1 LCSNFRLSLR
11 CPPAGKKR
19 QRVHAIKADY
29 NREVQYLLRDGRS
42 SDLDALWRIDQAC
55 FPPGISYSRLELA
68 VYMRRPGSFTL
79 VAEQPRTRTKSFG
92 DQPGTI
98 LGFLVSQTEANKTG
112 HIVTID
118 VVGNARRAG
127 IGSKLLAAA
136 EERLRA
142 AQIESVYLETMIS
155 NLGAVEFYQR
165 HSYELVRTEE
175 RYYPNGADAFVF
187 AKELLSAPSG
197 Q

>member
-1 LCSNFRLSLR
+1 LGARWRKNPGRLR
-11 CPPAGKKR
+11 WRKPG
-19 QRVHAIKADY
+19 Y
-29 NREVQYLLRDGRS
+29 NRDVQYTLRDGRS
-42 SDLDALWRIDQAC
+42 SDLDTLWRIDQAC

-68 VYMRRPGSFTL
+68 VYMRRPGAFTL
-79 VAEQPRTRTKSFG
+79 VAEQARARTKSFG

-98 LGFLVSQTEANKTG
+98 LGFLVSQTEAKKTG

-127 IGSKLLAAA
+127 VGSKLISAA

-142 AQIESVYLETMIS
+142 AKIESVYLETMVS
-155 NLGAVEFYQR
+155 NLSAIEFYKR
-165 HSYELVRTEE
+165 HGYEVVRTEE

-187 AKELLSAPSG
+187 AKELISAPVA